1 MMSEFSTEHQKALFD
16 FSKALAE
23 ALRLRD
29 AYTRLHS
36 DRVVF
41 ISKKIAMA
49 AGLSSKEIAL
59 LNLASAM
66 HDIGKIAI
74 PDSVLMKPAGLT
86 ERELT
91 IMRNHPSLGAD
102 VIRCFHHDDAEE
114 IAEAIRHHHEWF
126 DGTGYPGHLKGE
138 TIPILSR
145 IITIADNYD
154 AMAVRRVYQSE
165 KLHSHIM
172 SIMEKESGQKLD
184 PVLFSYFKQLI
195 EASDNAIV
203 RANDS

>member
-1 MMSEFSTEHQKALFD
+1 MNDFSTEHQKTLFY

-41 ISKKIAMA
+41 ISKKIAIA
-49 AGLSSKEIAL
+49 AGLSSKEIEL

-86 ERELT
+86 DSELA
-91 IMRNHPSLGAD
+91 IMRNHASLGAD
-102 VIRCFHHDDAEE
+102 VIRCFDHNDAED

-126 DGTGYPGHLKGE
+126 DGTGYPGNLRGE

-165 KLHSHIM
+165 KLHSHIL

-184 PVLFSYFKQLI
+184 PVLFGYFKKLI
-195 EASDNAIV
+195 DLPENASV
-203 RANDS
+203 RALDA